1 MEQAVA
7 AVGQSLLMET
17 YHNIFEKEGITI
29 AQVLLTR
36 DDFTNR
42 KRYLNAANT
51 INTLLELKVL
61 PVINENDTVAVD
73 ELQYANK
80 FGDNDVL
87 AGLVTNLVR
96 AGLLIILTDVEGLYG
111 KDNKD
116 EIINFVEKITPDIER
131 IARGTK
137 KDTSRGGMSSK
148 LKAAT
153 LVTSGGGMV
162 IIASGLRK
170 TVLEDIMKGEH
181 IGTLF
186 VPTSRKIRGKKFWL
200 AFTNTPCGSVYID
213 DGAKLAI
220 LQKGTSLLPAGI
232 KATGGDFNC
241 GDLVSIMDGMG
252 KEIARGLT
260 NFSKDEV
267 EKIKGL
273 KSAGI
278 EAVLGAKPYEEVIH
292 RNNMVIMV

>member
-1 MEQAVA
+1 MITECRRKIPLCRRVIIKIGTSIITSEKGVRIEVLKELAGGIRHLRDRNIETVLITSGAIGLGLNELGIKKRPAKVPMEQAVA

-17 YHNIFEKEGITI
+17 YHNIFKKEGITI

-36 DDFTNR
+36 DDFRSRN
-42 KRYLNAANT
+42 RYLNAANT
-51 INTLLELKVL
+51 LTTLLELKAL
-61 PVINENDTVAVD
+61 PVINENDAVAVD

-96 AGLLIILTDVEGLYG
+96 AELLIILTDVEGLYG
-111 KDNKD
+111 KDSKD
-116 EIINFVEKITPDIER
+116 EIINFVEKITPEIEEL
-131 IARGTK
+131 AHGTK

-170 TVLEDIMKGEH
+170 AVLQDIMKGEN

-186 VPTSRKIRGKKFWL
+186 VS
-200 AFTNTPCGSVYID
+200 
-213 DGAKLAI
+213 
-220 LQKGTSLLPAGI
+220 Q
-232 KATGGDFNC
+232 
-241 GDLVSIMDGMG
+241 
-252 KEIARGLT
+252 
-260 NFSKDEV
+260 
-267 EKIKGL
+267 
-273 KSAGI
+273 
-278 EAVLGAKPYEEVIH
+278 
-292 RNNMVIMV
+292 